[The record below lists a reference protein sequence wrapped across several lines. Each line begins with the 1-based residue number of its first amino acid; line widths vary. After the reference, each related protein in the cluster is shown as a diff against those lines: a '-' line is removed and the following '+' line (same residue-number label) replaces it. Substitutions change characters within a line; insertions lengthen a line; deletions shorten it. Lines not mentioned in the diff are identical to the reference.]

1 MIKKAFLSSYSSSL
15 KEFFFYIIVF
25 ILTFVIFDQS
35 ISILNSVQPD
45 SEDYIGNN
53 ERRRSIY
60 FIFMNILDFFRI
72 DVFLGQK
79 IFLAASIV
87 FLLFILVRKKIG
99 KILCII
105 FFLSMVSNIY
115 YTSFTKTILPESLF
129 FTCINFSL
137 GLLIIRSQSVITNFF
152 RGIFLGLIFSMK
164 AIGPVIA
171 TTILIFFLFKKQRN
185 YLRNISVIVSSFFL
199 IVLIENIVFYSENDH
214 RSSVWNFSMKGKIFM
229 ISGLDSFDISKYS
242 ESKNE
247 VLIMSKETFK
257 DVQDFLKNIKN
268 PFLKSDLSADYEV
281 IAQYQFLEFD
291 EFHQNI
297 VLRKDFEKNIDE
309 YFVNLIKFNFL
320 EYIQLSFSHYLGMWT
335 SGSKILYLENFLTDN
350 NVNLPMKKELFKA
363 SGPMRKINNLVLLV
377 GHLVLV
383 LVLIIYLLATLFSV
397 LKALR
402 MRNFLDHSFVFVVV
416 SQLYLIVVSFT
427 NVATIRYLMPV
438 YPIIILSI
446 VFSLEIFLKKNSNH

>member
-1 MIKKAFLSSYSSSL
+1 
-15 KEFFFYIIVF
+15 
-25 ILTFVIFDQS
+25 
-35 ISILNSVQPD
+35 
-45 SEDYIGNN
+45 
-53 ERRRSIY
+53 
-60 FIFMNILDFFRI
+60 
-72 DVFLGQK
+72 
-79 IFLAASIV
+79 
-87 FLLFILVRKKIG
+87 
-99 KILCII
+99 
-105 FFLSMVSNIY
+105 
-115 YTSFTKTILPESLF
+115 
-129 FTCINFSL
+129 
-137 GLLIIRSQSVITNFF
+137 
-152 RGIFLGLIFSMK
+152 
-164 AIGPVIA
+164 
-171 TTILIFFLFKKQRN
+171 FLFKKQRN
-185 YLRNISVIVSSFFL
+185 YLRNISVIVSSLFL
-199 IVLIENIVFYSENDH
+199 IVLIENIVFYSKNDH

-229 ISGLDSFDISKYS
+229 ISGLDTFDISKFS

-247 VLIMSKETFK
+247 VLIISKETFK

-320 EYIQLSFSHYLGMWT
+320 EYIQLSFFHYLGMWS
-335 SGSKILYLENFLTDN
+335 SGSKILYLENFLADN
-350 NVNLPMKKELFKA
+350 NINLPMKKELLKA
-363 SGPMRKINNLVLLV
+363 SGPMSKINNVVLWV
-377 GHLVLV
+377 GHLVLI

-402 MRNFLDHSFVFVVV
+402 MRNFLDHSFVFVMV

-446 VFSLEIFLKKNSNH
+446 